1 MNALELTGIA
11 VRFGGNEVLKGVDLA
26 VGPGFTG
33 LIGPNGAGKT
43 TVFNVVTGY
52 VRPAAGTVRI
62 AGEEVAPGRPA
73 AVARM
78 GVRRTFQTPKL
89 VTELSVEA
97 NVLAGLDAELTGAG
111 GLADFFGLS
120 RKARDARERARE
132 LLDAFGLADLAAE
145 PVGNLPLGSQKIVE
159 VARALAPRPRI
170 VLLDEPAAGLSGAD
184 VDRMVAPLAEIGE
197 RDGLSIL
204 IIEHDLELVSRLCP
218 RVAALHFGR
227 ILADGTPAEVVAHP
241 DVVEAYLGAGIATVD
256 S

>member
-1 MNALELTGIA
+1 MNTLELSGIA

-26 VGPGFTG
+26 IGPGFTG

-52 VRPAAGTVRI
+52 VRPVEGTVRI
-62 AGEEVAPGRPA
+62 AGEPVPSGRPA
-73 AVARM
+73 VVARR
-78 GVRRTFQTPKL
+78 GVRRTFQTPRL
-89 VTELSVEA
+89 VAELTVEA
-97 NVLAGLDAELTGAG
+97 NVLAGLDAELARGG
-111 GLADFFGLS
+111 GLADFLGIS
-120 RKARDARERARE
+120 RTARAARERVRE
-132 LLDAFGLADLAAE
+132 LLDAFGLADRAAE

-170 VLLDEPAAGLSGAD
+170 VLLDEPAAGLSAAD
-184 VDRMVAPLAEIGE
+184 VDRMVAPLAEIGA
-197 RDGLSIL
+197 RDELSIL

-241 DVVEAYLGAGIATVD
+241 DVVKAYLGAGVATVD
-256 S
+256 T